1 MTAPVVPQPGQ
12 VAPEVALPDAD
23 GVVHRLAEQRGRWVV
38 LYFYPKDDTPG
49 CTTEACGFRDVATEL
64 SARGAVVWGVSPQ
77 GTASKA
83 AFRTK
88 YALAF
93 PLLIDA
99 DHALAEAYGSWV
111 EKQQYGR
118 TSMGVARRTFLI
130 DPDGRIAR
138 TWEKV
143 SPDGHAD
150 EVLAAIDASKAGA

>member
-1 MTAPVVPQPGQ
+1 VTASVPQPGQ
-12 VAPEVALPDAD
+12 TAPEVVLPDAD
-23 GVVHRLAEQRGRWVV
+23 GVVHRLTEQRGRWVV

-49 CTTEACGFRDVATEL
+49 CTTEACGFRDAGAGLAE
-64 SARGAVVWGVSPQ
+64 RGAVVWGVSPQ

-83 AFRTK
+83 AFRDK
-88 YALAF
+88 YALEF

-118 TSMGVARRTFLI
+118 TFMGVARRTFLI
-130 DPDGRIAR
+130 DPHGRIAR

-143 SPDGHAD
+143 SPDGHAAD
-150 EVLAAIDASKAGA
+150 VLAAIDAANVDT

>member
-1 MTAPVVPQPGQ
+1 VTASVPQPGQ
-12 VAPEVALPDAD
+12 TAPEVVLPDAD
-23 GVVHRLAEQRGRWVV
+23 GVVHRLTEQRGRWVV

-49 CTTEACGFRDVATEL
+49 CTTEACGFRDAGAGLAE
-64 SARGAVVWGVSPQ
+64 RGAVVWGVSPQ

-83 AFRTK
+83 AFRDK
-88 YALAF
+88 YALEF

-118 TSMGVARRTFLI
+118 TFMGVARRTFLI
-130 DPDGRIAR
+130 DPHGRIAR

-143 SPDGHAD
+143 SPDGHAAD
-150 EVLAAIDASKAGA
+150 VLAAIEAAKVDA